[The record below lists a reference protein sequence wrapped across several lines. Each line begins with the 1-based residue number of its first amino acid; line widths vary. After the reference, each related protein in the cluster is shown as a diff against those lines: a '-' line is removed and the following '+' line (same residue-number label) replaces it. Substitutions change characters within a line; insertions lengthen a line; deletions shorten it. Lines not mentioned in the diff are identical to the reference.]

1 MNVLSLFDGIGTGM
15 LALKN
20 AGIRIE
26 KYYASEI
33 ERKPIETALKNHSNI
48 IELGDVNG
56 VEVERLGKI
65 DLIIGGSP
73 CQGFSRNGKHLNFDD
88 PRSGLFLRYVEILEE
103 IKRTNPEVKF
113 MLENVRMKREWQD
126 IITDFLEVEP
136 VQIDSRIHTA
146 QARERTYWTNIAEI
160 QQPAHEECTI
170 RSIAEKRNT
179 GKYIKQNGVW
189 FDPAISEKERELVEL
204 REGEIRV
211 KQATKI
217 GYIVAEEGDGIN
229 LQFPTSKTRRGRVI
243 KGKLPTLDC
252 SCNVCY
258 LLDGTIHKIT
268 VREAERA
275 QNLPDGYTE
284 GMTDSEARAAIG
296 NGWNEKT
303 VRHIFEY
310 LKAEPYIDDAAAGA
324 AASAAQLTIAGATA
338 KKFWEKEGRL
348 LEYGA

>member
-1 MNVLSLFDGIGTGM
+1 MIVLSLFDGIGTGM

-20 AGIRIE
+20 AGIQID

-33 ERKPIETALKNHSNI
+33 ESKPIETALKNHNGI

-56 VEVERLGKI
+56 IEVEKLGKI
-65 DLIIGGSP
+65 DLLIGGSP

-88 PRSGLFLRYVEILEE
+88 PRSRLFLKYVEILEK
-103 IKRTNPEVKF
+103 IRKSNPNVKF

-126 IITDFLEVEP
+126 AITDFLEAEP

-146 QARERTYWTNIAEI
+146 QARERTYWTNIAAV
-160 QQPAHEECTI
+160 QQPEFEESPI
-170 RSIAEKRNT
+170 RSIAERRNREN
-179 GKYIKQNGVW
+179 YIKQNGVW
-189 FDPAISEKERELVEL
+189 FDPAISEREREIVEL

-211 KQATKI
+211 KQATKA

-258 LLDGTIHKIT
+258 LLDGAIHKIT

-284 GMTDSEARAAIG
+284 GMTDNEAKTAIG

-303 VRHIFEY
+303 VRHIFQY
-310 LKAEPYIDDAAAGA
+310 LKG
-324 AASAAQLTIAGATA
+324 Q
-338 KKFWEKEGRL
+338 EK
-348 LEYGA
+348 